1 MVKMHLNFNGFFEW
15 IFNFSRTYECFSS
28 LIVSDLKQM
37 NSIQE
42 YERDFRSYR
51 QRGGFS

>member
-1 MVKMHLNFNGFFEW
+1 MDFLDAFL
-15 IFNFSRTYECFSS
+15 IFVRIYEYFSS
-28 LIVSDLKQM
+28 IIVSDLKQM

-51 QRGGFS
+51 QR